1 MAYHITGLISA
12 AIFLLTVGGLW
23 TQLRFIFERKER
35 FAGGRLIER
44 PTAILSLNQFVSS
57 FLAFFAFFLYGCC
70 LQRFNHYLVWPR
82 LAAALL
88 TLAVLYELMRD
99 RRDTRSAISF
109 SVCLGLIV
117 VAPAFLL
124 FNPAAAVSGRLL
136 SEVLIVI
143 VTVILAQGYLHQV
156 VLIRKTGLTG
166 AVALRMHQFFLLKDI
181 STLVFALTMG
191 IAAGWPLLLLSTVS
205 AITKLITIWHFR
217 WVRLSPIAR
226 ERRNTPSS
234 GTPETLLA
242 LG

>member
-12 AIFLLTVGGLW
+12 SIFLLTLGGLW
-23 TQLRFIFERKER
+23 TQLRFIFERREG
-35 FAGGRLIER
+35 FASGQLAER

-57 FLAFFAFFLYGCC
+57 FLAFFSFFLYGCC

-82 LAAALL
+82 LAASLL

-117 VAPAFLL
+117 AAPAVLL
-124 FNPAAAVSGRLL
+124 LNPGAAVSGKLL
-136 SEVLIVI
+136 SQVLIVV

-156 VLIRKTGLTG
+156 VLIRNTGLTG

-181 STLVFALTMG
+181 STLAFALTMG
-191 IAAGWPLLLLSTVS
+191 IAAGWPLFLLSAVS

-226 ERRNTPSS
+226 ERRKAPSSNTPK
-234 GTPETLLA
+234 TLLA
-242 LG
+242 PG

>member
-1 MAYHITGLISA
+1 
-12 AIFLLTVGGLW
+12 
-23 TQLRFIFERKER
+23 
-35 FAGGRLIER
+35 
-44 PTAILSLNQFVSS
+44 
-57 FLAFFAFFLYGCC
+57 
-70 LQRFNHYLVWPR
+70 
-82 LAAALL
+82 
-88 TLAVLYELMRD
+88 
-99 RRDTRSAISF
+99 
-109 SVCLGLIV
+109 V
-117 VAPAFLL
+117 VAPAVLL
-124 FNPAAAVSGRLL
+124 FNPGAAVSGRLL

-191 IAAGWPLLLLSTVS
+191 MAAGWPLLLLSTVS